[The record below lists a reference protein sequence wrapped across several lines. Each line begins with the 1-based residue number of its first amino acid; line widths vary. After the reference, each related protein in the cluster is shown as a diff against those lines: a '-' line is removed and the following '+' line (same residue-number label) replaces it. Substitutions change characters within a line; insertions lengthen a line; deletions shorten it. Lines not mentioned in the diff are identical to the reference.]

1 MRVSTNQIYSI
12 VNIGMSNAQTSIN
25 KTQEQMSTG
34 KRVLSPADDP
44 VAATTIL
51 QLNSELTRVQQ
62 YTKNIDS
69 GSNSLN
75 LEETALQS
83 VVNLIQRM
91 QELAVQAGNTAVLSR
106 SDYQALASEVE
117 SRTQELLNIQNT
129 RNSSGQYIFSGYQ
142 GSTQSFVDLGGGN
155 FKYQGDDGQLRVQ
168 ASSTVSVGVS
178 DSGKRIFVDVP
189 SGNNTITSS
198 ANSTNQSQPAA
209 FISAGDVVDQAAFDE
224 FYPESMVIK
233 FNAVSDVVPP
243 SPNYT
248 ITEKSTGKI
257 IADRQVYISG
267 QDIVANG
274 VSFQIYGSPY
284 PGVASVPSNL
294 PFNFSASNFSVVGS
308 AINVSVGG
316 ITETLVLDQ
325 NITSVAEMI
334 TALGGDLIYPNA
346 NPLSLTASAQA
357 NKQKL
362 DNLGVSL
369 SANGFSNLRGLPVSV
384 SNGAAAT
391 DTLLGFNTQSGGS
404 AAAIRLVNSGASYN
418 FSLPTQSRTLEISVG
433 SNTQTLTLN
442 QNVTN
447 MASLVSALT
456 AGANATALASLGLVV
471 SSSGI
476 ISSASNLPIQISSGS
491 VELSSVMGIETQG
504 NGTESAQGQL
514 AVSGDS
520 FFVDST
526 NKQGILTTL
535 SRFSMAMREVEN
547 TSESKAQL
555 TKVLNNV
562 LKNLDNAI
570 SSIAS
575 VQGDVGARL
584 NTLDASRDL
593 NLDIEVYSKKV
604 LSEIESLDYAEAST
618 RLSMQSLVLSATQ
631 QSFVKISQL
640 SLFSY
645 L

>member
-51 QLNSELTRVQQ
+51 QLNSELSRVQQ

-294 PFNFSASNFSVVGS
+294 PFNFTASNFSVVGS
-308 AINVSVGG
+308 AVNVSVGG
-316 ITETLVLDQ
+316 VTETLVLDQ

-384 SNGAAAT
+384 SNGTAAT
-391 DTLLGFNTQSGGS
+391 DTLLSFNTQSGGS

>member
-294 PFNFSASNFSVVGS
+294 PFNFTASNFSVVGS

-316 ITETLVLDQ
+316 VTETLVLDQ

-384 SNGAAAT
+384 SNGTAAT
-391 DTLLGFNTQSGGS
+391 DTLLGFNTQSSGS

-491 VELSSVMGIETQG
+491 VELTSVMGIETQG

-555 TKVLNNV
+555 TKALNNV

>member
-294 PFNFSASNFSVVGS
+294 PFNFTASNFSVVGS

-316 ITETLVLDQ
+316 VTETLVLDQ

-384 SNGAAAT
+384 SNGTAAT
-391 DTLLGFNTQSGGS
+391 DTLLGFNTQSSGS

-491 VELSSVMGIETQG
+491 VELTSVMGIETQG

>member
-44 VAATTIL
+44 VASTTIL
-51 QLNSELTRVQQ
+51 QLNAELTRVQQ

-178 DSGKRIFVDVP
+178 DSGKRIFVDIP
-189 SGNNTITSS
+189 SGNNTITTSS
-198 ANSTNQSQPAA
+198 NLTNQSQPAA
-209 FISAGDVVDQAAFDE
+209 FISAGDVVDQLAFDE

-316 ITETLVLDQ
+316 VTETLVLDQ
-325 NITSVAEMI
+325 NITSVADMI

-384 SNGAAAT
+384 SNGTAAT

-404 AAAIRLVNSGASYN
+404 AAAIRLVNTGASFD

-433 SNTQTLTLN
+433 SNTQTLTIN

-476 ISSASNLPIQISSGS
+476 ISSASNLPVQIASGS
-491 VELSSVMGIETQG
+491 VELTSVMGVETQG

>member
-294 PFNFSASNFSVVGS
+294 PFNFTASNFSVVGS

-316 ITETLVLDQ
+316 VTETLVLDQ

-384 SNGAAAT
+384 SNGTAAT
-391 DTLLGFNTQSGGS
+391 DTLLGFNTQSSGS